1 MMPRPCLKRSASSN
15 WYKDKPHAYRGKHQV
30 LVRFKPWAPQLLG
43 ALIVTS
49 LLLSIFGLLRV
60 HETLRIA
67 VHLKATDD
75 YALPSEPGL
84 VDTVQHRLLLATHN
98 VLAWYYPQYD
108 VMEVLHQGE
117 VCMSNMCCPNVAT
130 IQHKKQRFAC
140 TDAVATQMYKHCCSD
155 VAPCALWFYP
165 CLCFVVFML
174 LCHLLQGVH
183 YGMFPG
189 DPEPQHPHTV
199 WNVIRPHNW
208 RPATEK
214 EYLVKFDAVTGE

>member
-1 MMPRPCLKRSASSN
+1 MRATLAPGRCLDLLLQYTQLCSTANTNHGPGYSINRCPAKMPSITMMPRPCLKRSASSN

-140 TDAVATQMYKHCCSD
+140 TDAVATQM
-155 VAPCALWFYP
+155 
-165 CLCFVVFML
+165 
-174 LCHLLQGVH
+174 
-183 YGMFPG
+183 
-189 DPEPQHPHTV
+189 
-199 WNVIRPHNW
+199 
-208 RPATEK
+208 
-214 EYLVKFDAVTGE
+214 